1 MQSEAKTKFLLDVHE
16 LLAEHQQLI
25 EHQRQLDSERAALV
39 GERVRCIA
47 AQSAI
52 RARLASLLVLAVD
65 DSRDEAVGA
74 AVQSVLD
81 VMATHE
87 TGVALPFD

>member
-1 MQSEAKTKFLLDVHE
+1 M
-16 LLAEHQQLI
+16 AEHQQLI
-25 EHQRQLDSERAALV
+25 EHQRQLDSEWAALV

-52 RARLASLLVLAVD
+52 RARLSSLLTFAVRG
-65 DSRDEAVGA
+65 SRDEAVGE

-81 VMATHE
+81 VMAAYE
-87 TGVALPFD
+87 TGVALPFI